1 MDPEKIRKYCLQ
13 KLAVTES
20 FPFDNDTLVFKVM
33 NKMFCLLNL
42 IPPFS
47 INLKCD
53 PEYAKELREQYEAVK
68 PGYYM
73 NKKHWNTIELDRS
86 IPEKEITKWIDHS
99 YDLVIKRLPKKHKK
113 TSKV

>member
-1 MDPEKIRKYCLQ
+1 MDPERIRKYCLR
-13 KLAVTES
+13 KSAVTES

-42 IPPFS
+42 IPPYS

-53 PEYAKELREQYEAVK
+53 PEYAIELREQYEAVK
-68 PGYYM
+68 SGYHM

-99 YDLVIKRLPKKHKK
+99 YDLVASGLPKKLKAQID
-113 TSKV
+113 T